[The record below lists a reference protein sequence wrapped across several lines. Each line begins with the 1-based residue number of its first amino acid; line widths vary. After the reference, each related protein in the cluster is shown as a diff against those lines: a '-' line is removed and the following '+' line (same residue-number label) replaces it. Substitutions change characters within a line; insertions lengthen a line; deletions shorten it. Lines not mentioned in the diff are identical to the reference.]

1 MSKSADQTGPGTD
14 ATTTGASGSALP
26 WLWGLTLLLI
36 VGSSAIGGYVW
47 LERSGGATPNAEGT
61 TPDAI
66 PLEPQ
71 TLTPDRDYYV
81 QVKLAELRPTRA
93 DGDPWDWWDETAP
106 DVYYIMKWQDVQV
119 FESVVR
125 DDDFVARWDLLG
137 ADVRDVVTG
146 VVTGSAAEMD
156 IESLINAQPIHVQ
169 ADTTITIEIW
179 ESDRLDDE
187 LVATLPIKLAD
198 QREGTTRFRFTEEEQ
213 PELARL
219 ELTIIDC
226 ATPLPELL
234 EMVGQR

>member
-1 MSKSADQTGPGTD
+1 MNEP
-14 ATTTGASGSALP
+14 ASTGSALP
-26 WLWGLTLLLI
+26 WLWGITLLLI
-36 VGSSAIGGYVW
+36 VGGSAIGGYVW
-47 LERSGGATPNAEGT
+47 LERGGGIDGDSTAFSRA
-61 TPDAI
+61 DAV

-71 TLTPDRDYYV
+71 TLEPGRDYYV
-81 QVKLAELRPTRA
+81 QVKLAELRPTHA
-93 DGDPWDWWDETAP
+93 DGDPWDWWDESAP
-106 DVYYIMKWQDVQV
+106 DVYYVMKWQDVKV

-146 VVTGSAAEMD
+146 VMTGTAAEID

-169 ADTTITIEIW
+169 ADTTITVEIW
-179 ESDRLDDE
+179 ENDRLDDQ
-187 LVATLPIKLAD
+187 LVATLPIKLAE
-198 QREGTTRFRFTEEEQ
+198 QREGTTRFRFSRDEQ